1 MADHQPLP
9 DQPRCDQLRCDQLHC
24 DQPHCDQL
32 RCDATGGGRASSRA
46 RARLIGLVATSAIL
60 VLAACAERS
69 IDLTLSEQAQRGQ
82 RLYQGSGCA
91 GCHGS
96 DGGGGVGPAL
106 IGIRNSERLLLD
118 GTTVVADQDY
128 LVRAIMDPNAE
139 LVDGYS
145 LRMPSN
151 NLSREQV
158 DDVIA
163 FIDEL
168 EPNQLEPNPLESN
181 Q

>member
-1 MADHQPLP
+1 MTTDHPHHRQFSRTGRPGVSRVSRLRSWTG
-9 DQPRCDQLRCDQLHC
+9 PRLL
-24 DQPHCDQL
+24 
-32 RCDATGGGRASSRA
+32 G
-46 RARLIGLVATSAIL
+46 VAVTTAVL
-60 VLAACAERS
+60 VLAACADGS
-69 IDLTLSEQAQRGQ
+69 VDLPLSEQAQRGQ

-91 GCHGS
+91 GCHGG

-106 IGIRNSERLLLD
+106 VGLRDTERPLLD
-118 GTTVVADQDY
+118 GTTVIADQDY
-128 LVRAIMDPNAE
+128 LVRSIMDPNAQ

-158 DDVIA
+158 DDIIA

-168 EPNQLEPNPLESN
+168 EPTS
-181 Q
+181 